1 MNENLNM
8 QDQEQN
14 ELLEKVD
21 QVLMLIVNRLP
32 KKQKIKT
39 LTHLMMP
46 YLSEVYD

>member
-32 KKQKIKT
+32 KK
-39 LTHLMMP
+39 
-46 YLSEVYD
+46 